1 MLWAFVMM
9 FISIDS
15 SGQSSIMST
24 LLNLSRYL
32 FAFLFPNVTVK
43 RALYNIK
50 INKNFYCI
58 TSLNNILQGK

>member
-9 FISIDS
+9 FISLDS
-15 SGQSSIMST
+15 LGQSSVTSI
-24 LLNLSRYL
+24 LLNLSRYV
-32 FAFLFPNVTVK
+32 FAFLFPNVTIK

-58 TSLNNILQGK
+58 TSLNNILQG